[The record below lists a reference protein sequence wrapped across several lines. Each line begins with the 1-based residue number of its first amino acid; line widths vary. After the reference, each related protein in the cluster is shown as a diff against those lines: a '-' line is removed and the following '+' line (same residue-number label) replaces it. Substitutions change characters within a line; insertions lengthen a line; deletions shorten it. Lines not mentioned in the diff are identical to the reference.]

1 MLNAYGGG
9 YAPPMLQFGAPPSN
23 AAPRGASPNLA
34 LDFRGGIL
42 AAHGHEQA
50 EETMREPSADG
61 WLEHEGCLGLN
72 PETNRSSDR
81 FLAVQHVRCL
91 RDLRFGFVGGGA
103 GDR

>member
-61 WLEHEGCLGLN
+61 
-72 PETNRSSDR
+72 SSTR
-81 FLAVQHVRCL
+81 AALVSILKRIAL
-91 RDLRFGFVGGGA
+91 RIASLRYST
-103 GDR
+103 